1 MTQASRSR
9 QLEDRGSV
17 ASAAPLPEALDLE
30 LTRSC
35 RPGLAQPTGLGAQPG
50 TATPE
55 EVSICLCGCKT
66 VTFSLCTG
74 DSC

>member
-1 MTQASRSR
+1 MRP
-9 QLEDRGSV
+9 V
-17 ASAAPLPEALDLE
+17 LPPCMEALDLE